1 MVPIT
6 TNWLPTLNS
15 AGINTSPDAYNG
27 INTGGFFATSAINPS
42 NWTRSSAKA
51 AYYVPASARPN
62 LNVMVNAA
70 VTRITWAS
78 QGANGTVTTSGNEN
92 GTVTATGV
100 EFSCDGQLG
109 TVKAEKEVILSG
121 GSVGSPQM
129 LMLSGV
135 GPRDVLESVGFD
147 VVVELPGVGQHVQ
160 DHLVSLVFCVFFFLR
175 FRFC

>member
-1 MVPIT
+1 M
-6 TNWLPTLNS
+6 
-15 AGINTSPDAYNG
+15 
-27 INTGGFFATSAINPS
+27 
-42 NWTRSSAKA
+42 
-51 AYYVPASARPN
+51 
-62 LNVMVNAA
+62 NVMVNAA

-78 QGANGTVTTSGNEN
+78 QGANGTVTTSGNGN

-135 GPRDVLESVGFD
+135 GPRDVLESVGVD
-147 VVVELPGVGQHVQ
+147 VVVEIPGVGQHVQ
-160 DHLVSLVFCVFFFLR
+160 DHLVSFVLFCFVLLLFFL
-175 FRFC
+175 FFTISVC

>member
-1 MVPIT
+1 
-6 TNWLPTLNS
+6 
-15 AGINTSPDAYNG
+15 
-27 INTGGFFATSAINPS
+27 
-42 NWTRSSAKA
+42 
-51 AYYVPASARPN
+51 
-62 LNVMVNAA
+62 MVNAA

-78 QGANGTVTTSGNEN
+78 QGANGTVTTSGNGN
-92 GTVTATGV
+92 GTITAAGV

-135 GPRDVLESVGFD
+135 GPRDVLESVGVD

-160 DHLVSLVFCVFFFLR
+160 DHLVSFVFVLFFFA
-175 FRFC
+175 FFFFFFFAISVC